1 MLEIQ
6 KLDFLV
12 RVIGFIH
19 FNASIRR
26 SVWWL
31 ILGSALLQVFSE
43 YLPFVAWFTWPFL
56 VYICAQAV
64 QDEGAG
70 ELGRV
75 QYLVLTLRQ
84 LKSKGEVLVALAL
97 YGALSLII
105 FRGLMEALSWVRMD
119 WDVLPHSVITLF
131 PFTFAQAFSVLFIA
145 NCAYKLN
152 IDDSDPFKILSLSIK
167 ELFVSPVSTLIVL
180 LVQSIVW
187 TFCVISI
194 SFYFQSPL
202 ISTFLGHAPFILFVL
217 IWICGQPIVEQ
228 DKSWIESVQ

>member
-1 MLEIQ
+1 MLDIQ
-6 KLDFLV
+6 KLDFVL
-12 RVIGFIH
+12 RVNGF
-19 FNASIRR
+19 FNFNSSITR

-31 ILGSALLQVFSE
+31 ILCAAVLQVLSE

-56 VYICAQAV
+56 VYICAQSI
-64 QDEGAG
+64 QDEGG
-70 ELGRV
+70 DNLGRV
-75 QYLVLTLRQ
+75 EYLLQTIKH

-105 FRGLMEALSWVRMD
+105 FRGLMEALSWVHMD
-119 WDVLPHSVITLF
+119 FDFLPHSVITLF
-131 PFTFAQAFSVLFIA
+131 PFTFAQAFSFLFIA

-152 IDDSDPFKILSLSIK
+152 IDDSDPFKILSLSMK
-167 ELFVSPVSTLIVL
+167 DLFVSPVSTLIVL
-180 LVQSIVW
+180 FAQSVLW

-202 ISTFLGHAPFILFVL
+202 MSTFLGHAPFIVFVL
-217 IWICGQPIVEQ
+217 IWICGQPIVRE